1 MDAIDLDGD
10 GLKDVV
16 MLETDFVETGDN
28 VLFTHTLHI
37 FYPSNNNYTAFK
49 NTPRIP
55 IDLTASLVEW
65 ADFDRDGRADLVLT
79 GLDKATSSFATEV
92 ALNTDDNAPTCS
104 VVSTPVPTIALCK
117 PPIKEEGTI
126 TTPGS
131 VLANI
136 SLERPVTLVKVY
148 VDGVNKFTGYED
160 LVNKPLDFS
169 QGPHQI
175 TVVAWNK
182 SGATG
187 ASANFIVNGRTPACE
202 PSIADHAVKICTP
215 TDSSTPSGPVRI
227 LAAISDPGKIA
238 ARVYVDGVSVLLTTN
253 KEIDFSKSLPAGKHR
268 LTIRAWDASLN
279 FSSTINFEVKAM
291 VILQ

>member
-79 GLDKATSSFATEV
+79 GLDQAASNFATDV
-92 ALNTDDNAPTCS
+92 LLNTDDNAPTCS
-104 VVSTPVPTIALCK
+104 VSTPVPTIALCK

-126 TTPGS
+126 TAPGR

-148 VDGVNKFTGYED
+148 VDGATKFTGYED

-215 TDSSTPSGPVRI
+215 TDGGTPAGPVRI

-253 KEIDFSKSLPAGKHR
+253 KEIDFSRALAAGKHR

-291 VILQ
+291 VNFQ